1 MKTVDMI
8 IFTGISAKFLAR
20 SIGAYAVAHAVR
32 KTGRTV
38 QVIDFTDWF
47 SEEELLSTA
56 KKFIGPNTKFIGVSS
71 TFYQSED
78 NDPHKDAWMDKNFII
93 GLPNNVISVVKK
105 LKEEHGNIKFLLGG
119 ANSHYFA
126 KYPFFD
132 AVFHSY
138 SDDSIIE
145 YIENNHRLWPKYQTM
160 SIIEGEN
167 YSVNVEHLTHQ
178 WAENDFIFAGE
189 TLPLEI
195 SRGCI
200 FKCKFCNFQLT
211 GKKKLDYLR
220 DAELIKDELV
230 YNYENFGTTN
240 YTFADD
246 TFNDSTFKLEQ
257 LHRVVSSLPFKI
269 NFTTYMRIDL
279 LYAHREQIELV
290 KELGLRS
297 AFFGIESYNPE
308 TAKLIGK
315 GMASN
320 KVKDFL
326 LELKNEHFKDQINF
340 VCSFILGLPK
350 DNLDN
355 LYKTA
360 EWNRQ
365 HDINAI
371 YLPLF
376 IRSNARYKSDID
388 ENYQKY
394 GYTITE
400 NGDYWTNEYTNFN
413 EVLKLSMQF
422 NKAHNATLHSW
433 FLFAFASLGIRT
445 ISELQQI
452 RFFGNPPE
460 VEKEAFDRMAEIII
474 EYKKKINDY
483 VSSN

>member
-8 IFTGISAKFLAR
+8 IFTGVSAKMPVR

-56 KKFIGPNTKFIGVSS
+56 RKFIGENTKFIGVSS

-78 NDPHKDAWMDKNFII
+78 NEVHKDAWMDKNFII
-93 GLPNNVISVVKK
+93 GLPANVVAVVKK
-105 LKEEHGNIKFLLGG
+105 LKEERSDIKYILGG
-119 ANSHYFA
+119 ANSHYFQ

-132 AVFHSY
+132 VVFHSY
-138 SDDSIIE
+138 SDESIIE
-145 YIENNHRLWPKYQTM
+145 YIENNHRLWPKVQTM
-160 SIIEGEN
+160 SIVEGEDHP
-167 YSVNVEHLTHQ
+167 VNVEHLTHR
-178 WAENDFIFAGE
+178 WEDNDFIFPNE

-211 GKKKLDYLR
+211 GKNKLDYLR
-220 DAELIKDELV
+220 DADLLRDEFL
-230 YNYENFGTTN
+230 YNYEKFGTTN

-246 TFNDSTFKLEQ
+246 TFNDSTTKLER
-257 LHRVVSSLPFKI
+257 LHKIVTSLPFKI
-269 NFTTYMRIDL
+269 NFTTYMRLDL
-279 LYAHREQIELV
+279 LYAHREQIQLV

-315 GMASN
+315 GMAST

-326 LELKNEHFKDQINF
+326 LELRDEHFKEEINF
-340 VCSFILGLPK
+340 VCSFILGLPRE
-350 DNLDN
+350 NLDSMQQ
-355 LYKTA
+355 TA
-360 EWNRQ
+360 DWNRQ
-365 HDINAI
+365 HNINAI

-376 IRSNARYKSDID
+376 IRANARYKSDID
-388 ENYQKY
+388 SNYTKY
-394 GYTITE
+394 GYTIAD
-400 NGDYWTNEYTNFN
+400 NGQNWTNEYTNFN
-413 EVLKLSMQF
+413 EVLKRSMEY
-422 NKAHNATLHSW
+422 NKAHNCTLHTW
-433 FLFAFASLGIRT
+433 FLFSFASLGIMS
-445 ISELQQI
+445 IGDLQKL

-460 VEKEAFDRMAEIII
+460 LEKKAFDRLREMMS
-474 EYKKKINDY
+474 EYKARINE
-483 VSSN
+483 